1 MHRFAFL
8 LTASLL
14 TLAPALLARPA
25 AHPKDALSARQNA
38 PAAHPKDTLSA
49 RQNAPAAHAKA
60 ASSPTGQLISGSAGV
75 KYSFRLP
82 AGLRLTTPARDS
94 ANNFA
99 EYAASLE
106 ASAANGKRPFRFEV
120 RITKFDKRVDC
131 PAFAEFLSGLD
142 GAYTGE
148 QYDNHSP
155 SAIRKIAAANF
166 VVRVFHKDV
175 TADFNQKS
183 ASYNVHH
190 LATVQGDS
198 VLSLIFFTDAR
209 DEAGGLALQNEILN
223 SLSFGAATGSGVCL
237 AASHKAASSAA
248 AKP

>member
-1 MHRFAFL
+1 MNRPVLFF
-8 LTASLL
+8 TAAVLAI
-14 TLAPALLARPA
+14 APALSARPA
-25 AHPKDALSARQNA
+25 ARSAA
-38 PAAHPKDTLSA
+38 AKKTPAAT
-49 RQNAPAAHAKA
+49 AA
-60 ASSPTGQLISGSAGV
+60 GQLISGSAGV

-82 AGLRLTTPARDS
+82 AGLRLTTPAREG

-99 EYAASLE
+99 EYSASLDATKE
-106 ASAANGKRPFRFEV
+106 NGKRPFRFEV
-120 RITKFDKRVDC
+120 RITKFDKHVDC
-131 PAFAEFLSGLD
+131 PAFTEFLSGLD

-155 SAIRKIAAANF
+155 SATRKIAGANF

-183 ASYNVHH
+183 AAFNIHH
-190 LATVQGDS
+190 LATTQGDA
-198 VLSLIFFTDAR
+198 VLSLVFYTDAR

-223 SLSFGAATGSGVCL
+223 SFSFGAASGSSVCL
-237 AASHKAASSAA
+237 AAPHKAVASAA